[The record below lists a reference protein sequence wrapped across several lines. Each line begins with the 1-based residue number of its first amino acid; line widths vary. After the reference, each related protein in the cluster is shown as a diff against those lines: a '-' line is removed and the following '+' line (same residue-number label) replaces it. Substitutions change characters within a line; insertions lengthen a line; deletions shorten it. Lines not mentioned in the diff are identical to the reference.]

1 MVVLEYRIYLLL
13 VIVEMHLLVT
23 TVSLWN
29 RWTGSS
35 DKQKIRKT
43 KTLTILLAQ
52 LLFRLQIHNIFLF
65 GGFNPFEK
73 C

>member
-35 DKQKIRKT
+35 DKQKIRK
-43 KTLTILLAQ
+43 KKELTILTSPAVIQ
-52 LLFRLQIHNIFLF
+52 VK
-65 GGFNPFEK
+65 NP
-73 C
+73 